1 MIGQKMQARTRI
13 VAALAAGLIATPVLA
28 KELSDKS
35 VNVLMNY
42 AWSIMPDKFTTPA
55 GKVIEVD
62 KTKMDKVVVP
72 VDVARNVIQVARV
85 TAQAQICQLLEEST
99 ANYRA
104 LMTLEN
110 SRKKW
115 SDQQELYIS
124 QLHLFT
130 VMWLSGKVK
139 VIDKGEKDGDKEV
152 VIAENKGGAEQ
163 TCTDAEKGKV
173 KDEITAYLKQV
184 TAQLPPQP
192 AGAAATKNA
201 EAQK

>member
-1 MIGQKMQARTRI
+1 MMGHKMQARTRI

-28 KELSDKS
+28 KDLSDKS

-42 AWSIMPDKFTTPA
+42 AWSIMPNKFTTPA

-62 KTKMDKVVVP
+62 KTKMDSVIVP
-72 VDVARNVIQVARV
+72 VDVARNVIQVARI

-139 VIDKGEKDGDKEV
+139 LVEKDGDKEV
-152 VIAENKGGAEQ
+152 VISENKGGSEQ

-173 KDEITAYLKQV
+173 KDEITTYLKQV
-184 TAQLPPQP
+184 TAQLPPLT
-192 AGAAATKNA
+192 AATKNA

>member
-62 KTKMDKVVVP
+62 KTKMDAVIVP
-72 VDVARNVIQVARV
+72 VDVARNVIQVARI
-85 TAQAQICQLLEEST
+85 TAQAQICMLLEEST

-139 VIDKGEKDGDKEV
+139 LVEKDGDKEV
-152 VIAENKGGAEQ
+152 VISENKGGSEQ

-173 KDEITAYLKQV
+173 KDEITTYLKQV
-184 TAQLPPQP
+184 TAQLPPLT
-192 AGAAATKNA
+192 AATKNA

>member
-1 MIGQKMQARTRI
+1 MKRNMTSARTFI
-13 VAALAAGLIATPVLA
+13 GVALATGLSTAPALS

-35 VNVLMNY
+35 VSVLMNY
-42 AWSIMPDKFTTPA
+42 AWSIMPNKFTTPA
-55 GKVIEVD
+55 GKVIDVD
-62 KTKMDKVVVP
+62 KTKMEAVIVP
-72 VDVARNVIQVARV
+72 TDVARQVIQVARI
-85 TAQAQICQLLEEST
+85 TAQAQICQLPEEAT

-139 VIDKGEKDGDKEV
+139 LVEKDGDKEV
-152 VIAENKGGAEQ
+152 VISENKSPSEQ
-163 TCTDAEKGKV
+163 TCTDGEKTKIR
-173 KDEITAYLKQV
+173 DEITGYLKQV
-184 TAQLPPQP
+184 TAQLPPP
-192 AGAAATKNA
+192 VATKNA
-201 EAQK
+201 DAKK